1 MKRLLCLGILSLAI
15 SVAGVAQDQPQTK
28 KQAPQPE
35 ARKALPQQPAPA
47 FGPAPGP
54 GGGMMCQCPCMMQ
67 GPGPMGQ
74 GPVGPGMMGHGM
86 GIMGGGQGAMRPWMG
101 DAQRRRFG
109 LRRIAP
115 GQGPGPEPQG
125 VPGGPGVGFRR
136 RGAGPGGP
144 QGGPNPPMF
153 NQRLGPDLNLTEQ
166 QQSRLREMGVEQQKK
181 AIRLRADIQTKEIEL
196 HELLRVAN
204 PDRAAI
210 NAKIDEIG
218 VLKAQTEKDS
228 VAQRLAFEQLL
239 TPEQKQKLRQPR
251 ERRPAPGGGARQPG
265 TGERQRP
272 ATPQQR
278 QGQKPAPPQTQ

>member
-15 SVAGVAQDQPQTK
+15 SVAGAAQDQPQTK
-28 KQAPQPE
+28 KQPQQPE
-35 ARKALPQQPAPA
+35 ARKALPQQPA
-47 FGPAPGP
+47 P

-74 GPVGPGMMGHGM
+74 GPSGPGMMGPGGGM
-86 GIMGGGQGAMRPWMG
+86 MGGGQGAMRPWMG

-109 LRRIAP
+109 LRRFAP
-115 GQGPGPEPQG
+115 GQGLGPAPQG
-125 VPGGPGVGFRR
+125 VPGGPGV
-136 RGAGPGGP
+136 RGQRGPGSQAGP
-144 QGGPNPPMF
+144 GGPNPPMF
-153 NQRLGPDLNLTEQ
+153 NQRLGPELNLTEQ

-196 HELLRVAN
+196 HELLRAAN

-239 TPEQKQKLRQPR
+239 TQEQKQKLRQR
-251 ERRPAPGGGARQPG
+251 PG
-265 TGERQRP
+265 TGERQRQ

-278 QGQKPAPPQTQ
+278 PGQKPAPPQIQ

>member
-28 KQAPQPE
+28 KQPQKPE
-35 ARKALPQQPAPA
+35 TRKALPQQPA
-47 FGPAPGP
+47 P

-74 GPVGPGMMGHGM
+74 GPSGPGMMGPGRGM
-86 GIMGGGQGAMRPWMG
+86 MGGGQGAMRPWMG
-101 DAQRRRFG
+101 DAQHRRFG
-109 LRRIAP
+109 LRRFAP
-115 GQGPGPEPQG
+115 GQGSGPALQG
-125 VPGGPGVGFRR
+125 VPGGPGV
-136 RGAGPGGP
+136 RGQRGPGPQAGP
-144 QGGPNPPMF
+144 GGPNPPMF
-153 NQRLGPDLNLTEQ
+153 DQRLGPDLNLTEQ

-181 AIRLRADIQTKEIEL
+181 AIRLHADIQTKEIEL
-196 HELLRVAN
+196 HELLRAAN

-228 VAQRLAFEQLL
+228 IAQRLAFEQLL

-251 ERRPAPGGGARQPG
+251 ERGPVPGGGARQPG

-278 QGQKPAPPQTQ
+278 QGQKPAPPQIQ